1 MGSEKRT
8 VKKATAM
15 ILTVSVITLKKM
27 KRRWYL
33 RRRNLR
39 K

>member
-8 VKKATAM
+8 VKKVIAM

-27 KRRWYL
+27 KRRWHL
-33 RRRNLR
+33 RRKSLR